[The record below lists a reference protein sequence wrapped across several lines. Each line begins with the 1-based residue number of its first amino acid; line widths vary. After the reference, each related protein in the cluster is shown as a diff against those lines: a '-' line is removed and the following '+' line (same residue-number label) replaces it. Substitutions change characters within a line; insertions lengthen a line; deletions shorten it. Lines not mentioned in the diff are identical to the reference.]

1 MSNFMERKIYGRN
14 AIEKITLSLA
24 TQKDVLEW
32 SHGEVTKPETINY
45 KSYKPEKEGLFDEL
59 IFGPTTDYKCP
70 ICGTKY
76 KKSDEN
82 SECNKSELCK
92 KYKPTI
98 LPKIS
103 RRSRMGHI
111 HLVNPV
117 VHFWFFKIDHS
128 IISKLLGLRVAKTNR
143 PVAKADLEK
152 LIYYKSHIVLET
164 GGLESLKKNSIID
177 ISDAAIV
184 YQEAL
189 YELKSKLDINDPDY
203 QEKFETISETLEELQ
218 LFATSKVGKDYGVD
232 FYEYNEI
239 IEEFSDAKISTGSRA
254 IEYLLKN
261 LNLQEELEKVNS
273 EINAINFQI
282 QDNPNSNKLQERSKL
297 YKRLNVINAFINSGQ
312 NPLDMLI
319 YDLPVLP
326 ADLRPLIQLDGG
338 RHSTSDINE
347 LYRRII
353 IRNNRL
359 KKWDEDDAPMLIK
372 QNEYRM
378 IQEAVD
384 SLIDNARKKPTP
396 VSSKDGRPLKSISD
410 ALTGKK
416 GRFRQNL
423 LGKRVDYSG
432 RSVIVVGPELKMH
445 QVGIPREM
453 AAKLFE
459 PWIIKELIKGNN
471 NINSIKAG
479 KKAVENLDP
488 IIWPYVEKAIEG
500 RPVLL
505 NRAPTLHRLSIQA
518 FEPVL
523 IRGKAIKLH
532 PLTCTPFNADFD
544 GDQMAVHVPI
554 SDEAV
559 REARELM
566 LASKNILGPKDG
578 EPIINPGQ
586 DIILGLYYLTM
597 ENKNATGTGSYFS
610 SFDEMM
616 IAYENKKVHLHTRVV
631 LPIEAVKKIYLNYS
645 PKKKYIVSTV
655 GKFIFNNAFPNSF
668 EFIFGKF
675 VNENGK
681 EIVHTSKNIDE
692 FDRYLLPY
700 GANFKEEIDKMPI
713 NLALTKKDIANI
725 VRRIYNDYVA
735 VVNIENISN
744 VINDINEII
753 QFNKLPEKLS
763 ELKDYKGQNLNG
775 AHTQILAQI
784 IKEEYKVINE
794 RFKQTYKKHNRSSWT
809 VNEYTKL
816 LDKVWFRYTNLVANI
831 LDTIKELGYYY
842 STISGTTIAVSD
854 VLTHPETKRRI
865 ASGDEY
871 IAKLRDYFY
880 RGWITDDERYS
891 LTIAKWSEI
900 KDTIEKDLK
909 SLTKEKPHNPLFMM
923 FTSGARGNSSNFVQL
938 AGMRGLMNNN
948 TKILKA
954 DAENER
960 VVRSTVEIPVKS
972 SFLDGLTAYEFYS
985 STHGAR
991 KGLTDTALNT
1001 AKSGYLTRR
1010 LVDVAQSIVVK
1021 EENCGTD
1028 YGFEVKDIMDTKTN
1042 TIIESLAERIE
1053 GRFANKIII
1062 HPLTG
1067 EVIVNDNQLITPEI
1081 AQKIINAGI
1090 KSVEIRSVLSCYTR
1104 NGVCKKCYGKD
1115 LALNRVVNIGEAV
1128 GVVAAQSI
1136 GEPGTQLTMRTF
1148 LTGGVAGVEDIT
1160 GGFGRLM
1167 ELIDAYDSPWGKPAI
1182 IADKYAKVIKIER
1195 LNNVTS
1201 NNANNLR
1208 IHLEF
1213 EDAQKQ
1219 KVIEFIDT
1227 RSNRRLRVKEGQEVV
1242 PGQKIIEGPI
1252 ILNELLKVADTRAV
1266 QNYLLKEIQR
1276 LYRLQGITISD
1287 KYIEIIIRQLLSKII
1302 IIEPGDSQFHAGS
1315 LVDIFAYQKESARL
1329 IKEGKKPPFGEVKI
1343 KGAKKSPLLSDSFL
1357 ASASYQETPKI
1368 LVNAS
1373 IAKRQDRLEGL
1384 KENIILGRKIPAG
1397 TNSAYEDGGKYDI
1410 RDSKSYFPNKYD
1422 PELDNAQSLD
1432 EFNKEFEDEINS
1444 ALNNFALD
1452 LPFDEQTTEEEMKEI
1467 FKQNYFP
1474 NEKDDSEE
1482 ELDLDDF
1489 DFDDNEEIDFEDLVN
1504 NTESDDS
1511 EEEW

>member
-1 MSNFMERKIYGRN
+1 MNNLFNKKLQPKSV
-14 AIEKITLSLA
+14 IEKITLSLA
-24 TQKDVLEW
+24 TQEDVSSW

-45 KSYKPEKEGLFDEL
+45 KSYKPEREGLFDEL

-82 SECNKSELCK
+82 TICHRTAMCE
-92 KYKPTI
+92 KYEPQI
-98 LPKIS
+98 LPKIT

-111 HLVNPV
+111 HLENPV

-128 IISKLLGLRVAKTNR
+128 IIAKLLGLKVANTNR
-143 PVAKADLEK
+143 PVSKADLEK

-177 ISDAAIV
+177 ISDAAII
-184 YQEAL
+184 YQDAL
-189 YELKSKLDINDPDY
+189 IELKSKLDKDDPDY
-203 QEKFETISETLEELQ
+203 EEKYETISETLEELQ
-218 LFATSKVGKDYGVD
+218 NFATSKVGKDYGID

-239 IEEFSDAKISTGSRA
+239 IEEYSDAKIGTGSRA
-254 IEYLLKN
+254 IEHLLKN
-261 LNLQEELEKVNS
+261 LNLEEELAKVNEEIR
-273 EINAINFQI
+273 EINAHIAN
-282 QDNPNSNKLQERSKL
+282 NPASTKTQERAKL
-297 YKRLNVINAFINSGQ
+297 YKRLNVINSFINSGQ
-312 NPLDMLI
+312 SPLDMLI

-338 RHSTSDINE
+338 RHSTSDVNE

-359 KKWDEDDAPMLIK
+359 KKWEEDDAPMLIK

-459 PWIIKELIKGNN
+459 PWIIRELIKGDN

-479 KKAVENLDP
+479 KKAVENLEP
-488 IIWPYVEKAIEG
+488 IIWPYVERAIEG

-597 ENKNATGTGSYFS
+597 ENPNAIGTGSYFGS
-610 SFDEMM
+610 YNEMLT
-616 IAYENKKVHLHTRVV
+616 AYENGKVHLHTRVV
-631 LPIEAVKKIYLNYS
+631 LPIEAINKLYLNYPS
-645 PKKKYIVSTV
+645 KMKYIISTV
-655 GKFIFNNAFPNSF
+655 GKFIFNRAFPNTF
-668 EFIFGKF
+668 EFIFGKY
-675 VNENGK
+675 VDEK
-681 EIVHTSKNIDE
+681 EAVHTSKNAKDFE
-692 FDRYLLPY
+692 KYLLPY
-700 GANFKEEIDKMPI
+700 GANFVEEINKRPI
-713 NLALTKKDIANI
+713 NLALGKKDIAKI
-725 VRRIYNDYVA
+725 VRRVYNEYVA
-735 VVNIENISN
+735 TVNIESIST
-744 VINDINEII
+744 VINDIKEIME
-753 QFNKLPEKLS
+753 QDNLASRLS
-763 ELKDYKGQNLNG
+763 ELKDYKGENITG
-775 AHTQILAQI
+775 SHIQILESI
-784 IKEEYKVINE
+784 INDEYKIIDE
-794 RFKQTYKKHNRSSWT
+794 KAKFLARGIESQWT
-809 VNEYTKL
+809 IYDYTKL
-816 LDKVWFRYTNLVANI
+816 LEKVWFRYTNKVANI
-831 LDTIKELGYYY
+831 LDDIKQLGYHY

-854 VLTHPETKRRI
+854 VLTHSATKEKI
-865 ASGDEY
+865 KAGDEY
-871 IAKLRDYFY
+871 IEQLRGYFE
-880 RGWITDDERYS
+880 RGWLTDDERYS
-891 LTIAKWSEI
+891 LTIAKWTEI
-900 KDTIEKDLK
+900 KDQIEKDLK
-909 SLTKEKPHNPLFMM
+909 ALTKEHPHNPLFMM

-954 DAENER
+954 DAENDR

-1010 LVDVAQSIVVK
+1010 LVDVAQGIVVR
-1021 EENCGTD
+1021 EEDCGTD

-1042 TIIESLAERIE
+1042 TVIESLAERIE
-1053 GRFANKIII
+1053 GRFSNKPILN
-1062 HPLTG
+1062 PQTG
-1067 EVIVNDNQLITPEI
+1067 ALIVNADQLITPEL
-1081 AQKIINAGI
+1081 AQEVVNAGI

-1115 LALNRVVNIGEAV
+1115 LAFNRVVNIGEAV

-1148 LTGGVAGVEDIT
+1148 HTGGVAGVEDIT

-1182 IADKYAKVIKIER
+1182 IANKYGKITKIEK
-1195 LNNVTS
+1195 LKDVQGTNGNDLHIYLTS
-1201 NNANNLR
+1201 VNADGVEQTE
-1208 IHLEF
+1208 I
-1213 EDAQKQ
+1213 
-1219 KVIEFIDT
+1219 IDT
-1227 RSNRRLRVKEGQEVV
+1227 KSDRRLRVKEGDEVV

-1302 IIEPGDSQFHAGS
+1302 IIEPGDSRFHAGS
-1315 LVDIFAYQKESARL
+1315 LIDIFAYQKESARL
-1329 IKEGKKPPFGEVKI
+1329 ISEGKKPPFGEVKI
-1343 KGAKKSPLLSDSFL
+1343 KGAKQSPLLSESFL
-1357 ASASYQETPKI
+1357 AAASYQETPKI

-1373 IAKRQDRLEGL
+1373 IANKQDRLEGL

-1397 TNSAYEDGGKYDI
+1397 TNSNYEVGGKYDI
-1410 RDSKSYFPNKYD
+1410 RDPKSYFVGKYD
-1422 PELDNAQSLD
+1422 PNNVEEILTNEDIEDEVNNLLNSLD
-1432 EFNKEFEDEINS
+1432 FTATHESENAKNEYADNDEDS
-1444 ALNNFALD
+1444 L
-1452 LPFDEQTTEEEMKEI
+1452 
-1467 FKQNYFP
+1467 Y
-1474 NEKDDSEE
+1474 DDS
-1482 ELDLDDF
+1482 DISDSDF
-1489 DFDDNEEIDFEDLVN
+1489 GFTDEVEDANDYFDY
-1504 NTESDDS
+1504 DS
-1511 EEEW
+1511 EKE

>member
-1 MSNFMERKIYGRN
+1 MNKALKNKIQNSAPIER
-14 AIEKITLSLA
+14 ITLSLA
-24 TQKDVLEW
+24 NREDVASW

-70 ICGTKY
+70 TCGTKY

-82 SECNKSELCK
+82 TICLKTAMCE
-92 KYKPTI
+92 KYRPQI

-111 HLVNPV
+111 HLENPV

-128 IISKLLGLRVAKTNR
+128 IISKLLGLRVANHSR
-143 PVAKADLEK
+143 SVSKADLEK
-152 LIYYKSHIVLET
+152 LIYYKSHIVLEN
-164 GGLESLKKNSIID
+164 GGLKSLNKNTIID
-177 ISDAAIV
+177 ISEAAVVYRDA
-184 YQEAL
+184 
-189 YELKSKLDINDPDY
+189 
-203 QEKFETISETLEELQ
+203 LEELQ
-218 LFATSKVGKDYGVD
+218 SRYTPDSEEYEVITESLEELLEYATSKVGKDYGID

-239 IEEFSDAKISTGSRA
+239 IHEYSDARISTGSKA

-261 LNLQEELEKVNS
+261 INLEEEAAYVENEIKA
-273 EINAINFQI
+273 INAQINN
-282 QDNPNSNKLQERSKL
+282 NPASSKVQERAKL
-297 YKRLNVINAFINSGQ
+297 YKRLAVINSFINSKQ
-312 NPLDMLI
+312 DPLDMLI
-319 YDLPVLP
+319 YDLPVIP
-326 ADLRPLIQLDGG
+326 ADLRPLVQLDGG

-359 KKWDEDDAPMLIK
+359 KKWNESDAPMLIK

-384 SLIDNARKKPTP
+384 SLIDNARKKPNP
-396 VSSKDGRPLKSISD
+396 VTSKDGRPLKSISD

-459 PWIIKELIKGNN
+459 PWIIRELIKGDNS
-471 NINSIKAG
+471 INSIKAG
-479 KKAVENLDP
+479 KKAIENLDP

-586 DIILGLYYLTM
+586 DIILGIYYLTM
-597 ENKNATGTGSYFS
+597 EQKGVDGEGSYYS
-610 SFDEMM
+610 TYDEL
-616 IAYENKKVHLHTRVV
+616 ITAYENGRVHLHARVV
-631 LPIEAVKKIYLNYS
+631 LPVEEINKTYLNLQDE
-645 PKKKYIVSTV
+645 KYIVSTV
-655 GKFIFNNAFPNSF
+655 GKFIFNRLFPESF
-668 EFIFGKF
+668 EFIFGKY
-675 VNENGK
+675 VDSVTEK
-681 EIVHTSKNIDE
+681 ETLHTSSNASELKH
-692 FDRYLLPY
+692 YAYPY
-700 GANFKEEIDKMPI
+700 GTNFKEIIQNMPI
-713 NLALTKKDIANI
+713 NLPLGKKDVAKI
-725 VRRIYNDYVA
+725 VRKVYNRYVA
-735 VVNIENISN
+735 IINMEAIASI
-744 VINDINEII
+744 INDINEIFEM
-753 QFNKLPEKLS
+753 QETNPN
-763 ELKDYKGQNLNG
+763 ELANRLAQLRDYKDDELDVS
-775 AHTQILAQI
+775 HVSILENI
-784 IKEEYKVINE
+784 IREEYKEIQEKINY
-794 RFKQTYKKHNRSSWT
+794 FKAKTAPIWEVKD
-809 VNEYTKL
+809 YTKL
-816 LDKVWFRYTNLVANI
+816 LEKVWFRYTNIVASI
-831 LDTIKELGYYY
+831 LDDIKQTGYHF

-854 VLTHPETKRRI
+854 VLTDPTIKQKI
-865 ASGDEY
+865 AEGDKHIE
-871 IAKLRDYFY
+871 KLKQYFEE
-880 RGWITDDERYS
+880 GHITDDERYS
-891 LTIAKWSEI
+891 FSIAKWTEI
-900 KDTIEKDLK
+900 KNKIEQDLK
-909 SLTKEKPHNPLFMM
+909 ALTKKYPTNPLFMM

-1010 LVDVAQSIVVK
+1010 LVDVAQGIVVK
-1021 EENCGTD
+1021 EEDCGTD
-1028 YGFEVKDIMDTKTN
+1028 YGFVVQDIKDTKTN
-1042 TIIESLAERIE
+1042 TVIESLAERIE
-1053 GRFANKIII
+1053 GRFANKPI
-1062 HPLTG
+1062 LDAYG
-1067 EVIVNDNQLITPEI
+1067 NVLVQANKLITPEI
-1081 AQKIINAGI
+1081 AQKIVDAGI
-1090 KSVEIRSVLSCYTR
+1090 EKVEIRSVLSCYTR

-1148 LTGGVAGVEDIT
+1148 HTGGVAGVEDIT

-1167 ELIDAYDSPWGKPAI
+1167 ELIDAYDSPWGKPAV
-1182 IADKYAKVIKIER
+1182 IAKEYATVLDITPRKDANGNI
-1195 LNNVTS
+1195 LNEKAITLEITNIDGKKEQ
-1201 NNANNLR
+1201 R
-1208 IHLEF
+1208 IL
-1213 EDAQKQ
+1213 DVKN
-1219 KVIEFIDT
+1219 D
-1227 RSNRRLRVKEGQEVV
+1227 RRLRVKVGDSLV
-1242 PGQKIIEGPI
+1242 PGQKIVEGPV

-1266 QNYLLKEIQR
+1266 QNYLLKEVQR
-1276 LYRLQGITISD
+1276 LYRIQGITISD
-1287 KYIEIIIRQLLSKII
+1287 KYIEIIIRQMLSKILI
-1302 IIEPGDSQFHAGS
+1302 LDPGDSNFFSGS
-1315 LVDIFAYQKESARL
+1315 LVDILSYQRESARL

-1343 KGAKKSPLLSDSFL
+1343 KGAKQTPLLSDSFL
-1357 ASASYQETPKI
+1357 AAASYQETPKI

-1373 IAKRQDRLEGL
+1373 IATQTDRLQGL
-1384 KENIILGRKIPAG
+1384 KENIILGHKIPAG
-1397 TNSAYEDGGKYDI
+1397 TNSHYEEGGKYDI
-1410 RDSKSYFPNKYD
+1410 RDPKSYFKDKYD
-1422 PELDNAQSLD
+1422 STLETHGNDYD
-1432 EFNKEFEDEINS
+1432 EDDD
-1444 ALNNFALD
+1444 LD
-1452 LPFDEQTTEEEMKEI
+1452 LEEE
-1467 FKQNYFP
+1467 F
-1474 NEKDDSEE
+1474 
-1482 ELDLDDF
+1482 DLLA
-1489 DFDDNEEIDFEDLVN
+1489 DFEQENEVLEDTTSEDL
-1504 NTESDDS
+1504 EF
-1511 EEEW
+1511 